1 MPVITKRIHVST
13 KANTDI
19 VDLTPQVREIVNN
32 SPLKDG
38 QATVFAPGATAGVST
53 VEFEPGLLQDI
64 PERLEAI
71 APSRESYH
79 HDMTWH
85 DGNGHSHVRAT
96 FIGPS
101 LTVPFVDKT
110 LTLGTWQQIILIDCD
125 VPARQR
131 DIVVQLIGE

>member
-1 MPVITKRIHVST
+1 MKIITDHISVST

-19 VDLTPQVREIVNN
+19 VDLTPGIMQILNRSGLKEGQV
-32 SPLKDG
+32 
-38 QATVFAPGATAGVST
+38 TVFAPGATAGIST
-53 VEFEPGLLQDI
+53 VEYEPGLLKDI

-71 APSRESYH
+71 APSGDTYQ
-79 HDMTWH
+79 HDLTWH

-101 LTVPFVDKT
+101 LTIPFVDGKM
-110 LTLGTWQQIILIDCD
+110 TLGTWQQVILIDCD

-131 DIVVQLIGE
+131 DIVVQVMGQ